1 MSRQPWFASADAML
15 PRVRNHQP
23 TMLPG
28 NVLVDYLPAEG
39 LYRSWEGAPDRSGH
53 ALTFPCASG
62 SSGPLDATDDAVG
75 HQLVAVDRAVL
86 DYHEA
91 SGRYRVLHCPPE
103 QLRQGFPNPSCRK
116 LGYGVWPPGR
126 VVTYLGGG
134 RVMAWHRRSMNF
146 SVWDSAGRGAQ
157 PLQNDSQAAFFTPGG
172 EGTLLGVHN
181 ESQLMHL
188 RLAQGSSSSGA
199 PASVEVVLEVAPG
212 RGTYRV
218 WNSEGWARGV
228 WRPPAVEGG
237 KMRPGGRSPLRGPVG
252 RGALPSSA
260 PGMRWTTASDSSSLL
275 EMDAVQVTLTL
286 SLPPTPTLA
295 LALALA
301 LTPNP

>member
-15 PRVRNHQP
+15 PRVRDHQP

-28 NVLVDYLPAEG
+28 NVLVDYLPSEG

-62 SSGPLDATDDAVG
+62 SSGPLDATDDAMG

-134 RVMAWHRRSMNF
+134 RVMAWHRRRS
-146 SVWDSAGRGAQ
+146 G
-157 PLQNDSQAAFFTPGG
+157 
-172 EGTLLGVHN
+172 LG
-181 ESQLMHL
+181 LG
-188 RLAQGSSSSGA
+188 LAY
-199 PASVEVVLEVAPG
+199 P
-212 RGTYRV
+212 
-218 WNSEGWARGV
+218 
-228 WRPPAVEGG
+228 
-237 KMRPGGRSPLRGPVG
+237 
-252 RGALPSSA
+252 
-260 PGMRWTTASDSSSLL
+260 
-275 EMDAVQVTLTL
+275 
-286 SLPPTPTLA
+286 
-295 LALALA
+295 
-301 LTPNP
+301 

>member
-75 HQLVAVDRAVL
+75 HQIVAVDRAIL

-134 RVMAWHRRSMNF
+134 RVMAWQRRSMNY
-146 SVWDSAGRGAQ
+146 SVWDSAERGAQ

-172 EGTLLGVHN
+172 DGTLLGVHN

-188 RLAQGSSSSGA
+188 RLAQGSTSSGA

-237 KMRPGGRSPLRGPVG
+237 KMRPGGHSPLRGPVA
-252 RGALPSSA
+252 RGSFPSSA

-275 EMDAVQVTLTL
+275 EMDAVQAD
-286 SLPPTPTLA
+286 PYP
-295 LALALA
+295 
-301 LTPNP
+301 

>member
-15 PRVRNHQP
+15 PRVRDHQP

-28 NVLVDYLPAEG
+28 NVLVDYLPSEG

-62 SSGPLDATDDAVG
+62 SSGPLDATDDAMG

-134 RVMAWHRRSMNF
+134 RVMAWHRRRF
-146 SVWDSAGRGAQ
+146 GVRG
-157 PLQNDSQAAFFTPGG
+157 S
-172 EGTLLGVHN
+172 
-181 ESQLMHL
+181 
-188 RLAQGSSSSGA
+188 
-199 PASVEVVLEVAPG
+199 
-212 RGTYRV
+212 
-218 WNSEGWARGV
+218 
-228 WRPPAVEGG
+228 
-237 KMRPGGRSPLRGPVG
+237 
-252 RGALPSSA
+252 
-260 PGMRWTTASDSSSLL
+260 
-275 EMDAVQVTLTL
+275 
-286 SLPPTPTLA
+286 
-295 LALALA
+295 LALA
-301 LTPNP
+301 LTPTLTPTLNPKP